1 MLLQRC
7 SGILC
12 VLWGTL
18 LPVTV
23 IGVEPLPRHEYD
35 QRLYLSAGESP
46 DFRQRFVDG
55 NNETNGVFR
64 YEPRYHWR
72 SGETEWHRWDAEVRG
87 KLLVAAGQ
95 PSSLQTDDNG
105 RIREDEHYAEL
116 RDAWIRRRMLFG
128 QPSMSLALGRQTYK
142 DEEGVIWDL
151 PLESLNLDYQSTHW
165 RAHLVAGQQ
174 FTTFRS
180 DDSDL
185 DPRDEDIFRVL
196 AGVGK
201 QWMPGHWWDL
211 RLHYQDDDSGAQIE
225 QLEDLLDV
233 RDFTGYWAGVR
244 LHGEGGKA
252 TTVGYS
258 VNALFQEGDLVRYEI
273 DAVQGLIQSED
284 RIQGYLIQGELF
296 GRLDRLSWRPS
307 LGVRAATTDEPD
319 YLVSD
324 GYFQSRVQS
333 NRRAG
338 VADLSTGP
346 LGDLLD
352 YEMKNI
358 AYAAAWYRQQLWP
371 RVELEVLAGSVQR
384 LNDTVRVN
392 SPIRNPLVEGE
403 THLGNV
409 ANMALGWQSFPLAVS
424 ERRQMQLS
432 ARLSYSIFDMGE
444 AYQRPEQIHQIL
456 FVIAGRW

>member
-1 MLLQRC
+1 
-7 SGILC
+7 

>member
-7 SGILC
+7 SGLLC

-55 NNETNGVFR
+55 NNETNSVFR

>member
-7 SGILC
+7 SGLLC

-72 SGETEWHRWDAEVRG
+72 SGETEGHRWDAEVRG

>member
-7 SGILC
+7 SGLLC